1 MLRLLTIVSG
11 TFEALFGVAAILAT
25 SMVTDALGIGTG
37 ADPAAV
43 FFARVLGAATLGI
56 GIAALLARNELQT
69 HGGLAAACGLT
80 LYNVLAAIVILWTA
94 AELGGASLWAVGVV
108 HAVIGTL
115 LVSALARR
123 VPSSRSSASS

>member
-1 MLRLLTIVSG
+1 MLRLLMVVSG
-11 TFEALFGVAAILAT
+11 AFEALFGIAAILAT
-25 SMVTDALGIGTG
+25 GTVVDALGTG
-37 ADPAAV
+37 ADPAGT

-56 GIAALLARNELQT
+56 GVAALLARNELQT

-80 LYNVLAAIVILWTA
+80 LYNVLAAVVILWTA
-94 AELGGASLWAVGVV
+94 AELGGASLWAVGII

>member
-11 TFEALFGVAAILAT
+11 AFEALFGVAAMLAT
-25 SMVTDALGIGTG
+25 SMVTDALGTGTG

-94 AELGGASLWAVGVV
+94 AELGGASLWAVGIV

-115 LVSALARR
+115 FVSALARR

>member
-1 MLRLLTIVSG
+1 MLRLLMIVSG

-25 SMVTDALGIGTG
+25 ASVTDALGTG
-37 ADPAAV
+37 ADSAAM
-43 FFARVLGAATLGI
+43 FFARMLGAATLGI

-69 HGGLAAACGLT
+69 HGGLAVALGLT
-80 LYNVLAAIVILWTA
+80 LYNVLAAVVILWTA
-94 AELGGASLWAVGVV
+94 AELGGASLWATGIV

-123 VPSSRSSASS
+123 VPSWPSSASP

>member
-1 MLRLLTIVSG
+1 MLRVLMIVSG
-11 TFEALFGVAAILAT
+11 AFEALFGLAAILAT
-25 SMVTDALGIGTG
+25 STVTDALGTG
-37 ADPAAV
+37 SDASAV

-56 GIAALLARNELQT
+56 GVAALLARNELQT
-69 HGGLAAACGLT
+69 HGGLAVAYGLT

-94 AELGGASLWAVGVV
+94 AELGQATLWVVGII

-115 LVSALARR
+115 FVSALVRR